1 MANFA
6 VIENDKVT
14 NVIVADSKEIA
25 ETVTGKTCLDI
36 TDTYVG
42 IGWNYVGG
50 EFIAPPAIETVI
62 TQPEE

>member
-42 IGWNYVGG
+42 IGWDYVGG
-50 EFIAPPAIETVI
+50 EFIAPPAPEPIIETA
-62 TQPEE
+62 E